1 LLRLGAGAAPART
14 TLLSPFD
21 NLIWHRERTRTLFDY
36 EVCFEAY
43 VVPEK
48 RRYGYYCLA
57 ILHRGSIVGRIDIKA
72 MRAQRRLLAH
82 AVYLEPG
89 VDPDERLAEG
99 IVTALAELARFLRLE
114 TVSVYRAEP
123 ETLLTKLKQ
132 LLSVAEVSRSSRR
145 E

>member
-1 LLRLGAGAAPART
+1 M
-14 TLLSPFD
+14 LSPFD

-57 ILHRGSIVGRIDIKA
+57 ILHCGRIVGRIDIKA
-72 MRAQRRLLAH
+72 LRTQRRLLAH

-89 VDPDERLAEG
+89 VEPGQRLVRG
-99 IVTALAELARFLRLE
+99 IVTALAELARFLKLE
-114 TVSVYRAEP
+114 TVSVDRAEP
-123 ETLLTKLKQ
+123 EMLLGELNQ
-132 LLSVAEVSRSSRR
+132 LLAVEVAS
-145 E
+145 